1 MNANPPLVLPA
12 HITRLD
18 IVAWTLMGLGLVL
31 VLHLR
36 LLPALLGGLL
46 VFELVRV
53 LTPLVR
59 RAEISRDWA
68 RIIVVAVISALVF
81 TGLTLL
87 IAGAIGFFRSDAG
100 NLSALMQKLAE
111 VIDQSRSRL
120 PAWVLAYIPETAEE
134 LRTAAAA
141 WLREHSAALQ
151 GVGKDFARAVAHILI
166 GMVVGALLALSEAI
180 NVGGRRPL
188 AAALVDRTERLSRSF
203 RRVVFAQV
211 WIAALNATLTGLY
224 LAVVLPLFDVRLPL
238 IKTMIAVTF
247 VCGLLPVIG
256 NLISNTVI
264 VLVSLSQS
272 LFVAIGSLT
281 YLVVIHKLEYFL
293 NARIIGSRIRA
304 KAWEMLLAML
314 FMEAAFGIAGL
325 IAAPIYYAYLKD
337 ELQDKALV

>member
-1 MNANPPLVLPA
+1 MISTTPPLPQ
-12 HITRLD
+12 ISRLD
-18 IVAWTLMGLGLVL
+18 LIAWMLMGLGLVM
-31 VLHLR
+31 VLYLH

-59 RAEISRDWA
+59 RAEISRDWS
-68 RIIVVAVISALVF
+68 RIIVVALISALVI
-81 TGLTLL
+81 TVLTLL
-87 IAGAIGFFRSDAG
+87 IGGAIGFFRSDIG

-111 VIDQSRSRL
+111 IIDHSRSRL
-120 PAWVLAYIPETAEE
+120 PTWLLAYIPDSAEE
-134 LRTAAAA
+134 LRTAASA

-151 GVGKDFARAVAHILI
+151 GVGKDFARALAHILI
-166 GMVVGALLALSEAI
+166 GMVVGALLALSEALP
-180 NVGGRRPL
+180 VTGRRPL
-188 AAALVDRTERLSRSF
+188 AAVLVERTERLSRSF

-224 LAVVLPLFDVRLPL
+224 LAVLLPLMGVHLPL

-272 LFVAIGSLT
+272 LFVAVGSLT

-304 KAWEMLLAML
+304 KAWEMLVAML

-337 ELQDKALV
+337 ELQDKGLV

>member
-1 MNANPPLVLPA
+1 MNLNPLMLPQY
-12 HITRLD
+12 TVSRLD
-18 IVAWTLMGLGLVL
+18 IVAWILMGVGLFL
-31 VLHLR
+31 VLHLG

-53 LTPLVR
+53 LTPLVV

-68 RIIVVAVISALVF
+68 RIIVVAAISMLVV
-81 TGLTLL
+81 TVLSLL
-87 IAGAIGFFRSDAG
+87 IIGAISYFRSDAG
-100 NLSALMQKLAE
+100 NLSGLMRKLAE
-111 VIDQSRSRL
+111 IIDQSRNRL
-120 PAWVLAYIPETAEE
+120 PLWVLSYIPDSAEE
-134 LRTAAAA
+134 LRAASTA

-151 GVGKDFARAVAHILI
+151 NVGKDFARALAHILI
-166 GMVVGALLALSEAI
+166 GMVVGSLLALSEAI
-180 NVGGRRPL
+180 SVVRRRPL
-188 AAALVDRTERLSRSF
+188 AAALVERTERLCRSF
-203 RRVVFAQV
+203 RRVVFAQI
-211 WIAALNATLTGLY
+211 WIAGLNAMLTALY
-224 LAVVLPLFDVRLPL
+224 LVVLLPL
-238 IKTMIAVTF
+238 MGVHLPLTKTLIAVTF

-264 VLVSLSQS
+264 VVVSLSNS

-304 KAWEMLLAML
+304 RAWEMLIAML
-314 FMEAAFGIAGL
+314 MMEAAFGIAGL

>member
-1 MNANPPLVLPA
+1 MNLTPSWTLPSTV
-12 HITRLD
+12 TRLD
-18 IVAWTLMGLGLVL
+18 AVAWTLMGIGLFLVL
-31 VLHLR
+31 YLH

-53 LTPLVR
+53 LTPLVV

-68 RIIVVAVISALVF
+68 RIIVVAAISILVITALSS
-81 TGLTLL
+81 L
-87 IAGAIGFFRSDAG
+87 ILGAITYFRSDAG
-100 NLSALMQKLAE
+100 NLSGLMTKLAE
-111 VIDQSRSRL
+111 IIDQSRNRL
-120 PAWVLAYIPETAEE
+120 PLWILANVPETAEE
-134 LRTAAAA
+134 LRTTTTA
-141 WLREHSAALQ
+141 WLREHSSTLQ
-151 GVGKDFARAVAHILI
+151 GFGKDFARALAHILI

-180 NVGGRRPL
+180 TVVGRRPL
-188 AAALVDRTERLSRSF
+188 AAALVERTERLSRSF

-211 WIAALNATLTGLY
+211 WIAGVNATLTGLY
-224 LAVVLPLFDVRLPL
+224 LALILPLMGVNLPL
-238 IKTMIAVTF
+238 TKTLIAVTF

-264 VLVSLSQS
+264 VVVSLSNS

-304 KAWEMLLAML
+304 KAWEMLIAML
-314 FMEAAFGIAGL
+314 MMEAAFGIAGL